1 MNQYLF
7 LSIVFWGS
15 LCVVFYTFAGY
26 PLLIG
31 VMAKFT
37 RTLDES
43 KRHSLETTPAPLVSI
58 VLIAFN
64 EGARLKPRIE
74 NLFATDYPAGHIEL
88 IVYSDGSTD
97 DTDSILQSFP
107 DKRVHAIISNQRS
120 GKAKGLN
127 AAVAVAKGAIVVFCD
142 ARQKFNRATIPNLVR
157 NFANERIGAVSGNY
171 SIEKSDSTVGG
182 GVDAYWKLE
191 KFIRNAEAKW
201 DSSIGCSGAIYA
213 IRRNLFRP
221 LPGDVLL
228 DDVVIPM
235 TIVEQGYRVAFDNDA
250 VSLDPM
256 NIEATRENRRK
267 KRTLAGNFQM
277 LFRFPQ
283 WLLPWKNRLW
293 WQLISHKYLRIFA
306 PAFLVTMFV
315 SNALLAHQSFYRVLF
330 FGQMIFYAL
339 AVVGL
344 IFQSVKLRLIS
355 IPTGFCFL
363 NLMTVGGFWNYL
375 RGAYREGKW

>member
-1 MNQYLF
+1 MNASVSLPILF
-7 LSIVFWGS
+7 WTS
-15 LCVVFYTFAGY
+15 LTIVFYTFLGY
-26 PLLIG
+26 PILIG
-31 VMAKFT
+31 
-37 RTLDES
+37 L
-43 KRHSLETTPAPLVSI
+43 L
-58 VLIAFN
+58 
-64 EGARLKPRIE
+64 ARLKRTHNPSAPTNSPTVSVVLVAHNEAQRIRARIE
-74 NLFATDYPAGHIEL
+74 NLFNTNHPADKLEL

-97 DTDSILQSFP
+97 DTPQIIQSFP

-127 AAVAVAKGAIVVFCD
+127 ASVAVAKGEIIVFCD
-142 ARQKFNRATIPNLVR
+142 ARQKFNNATIPNLVR
-157 NFANERIGAVSGNY
+157 NFVDPKLGAVSGNY
-171 SIEKSDSTVGG
+171 SIEKSESSVGG

-201 DSSIGCSGAIYA
+201 DSSIGCTGAIYA
-213 IRRNLFRP
+213 IRRHLFKP

-235 TIVEQGYRVAFDNDA
+235 MIAEQGYRVGFDDDA

-256 NIEATRENRRK
+256 NIEASRENRRK

-277 LFRFPQ
+277 LFRFPH

-306 PAFLVTMFV
+306 PFFLAT
-315 SNALLAHQSFYRVLF
+315 LLASNLLLAKDPFYRVLF
-330 FGQMIFYAL
+330 AGQLAFYTLAL
-339 AVVGL
+339 IGM
-344 IFQSVKLRLIS
+344 IFQSLKLRIVS

-363 NLMTVGGFWNYL
+363 NLMAVGGFWNYL
-375 RGAYREGKW
+375 RGSYREGKW

>member
-1 MNQYLF
+1 MNAPLF

-15 LCVVFYTFAGY
+15 FAVVFYTFAGY
-26 PLLIG
+26 AMLIG
-31 VMAKFT
+31 VLA
-37 RTLDES
+37 RL
-43 KRHSLETTPAPLVSI
+43 KRKTERSATQSTQTVSVVLV
-58 VLIAFN
+58 AFN
-64 EGARLKPRIE
+64 EAERIRARIE
-74 NLFATDYPAGHIEL
+74 NLFDTIHPAEKLEL

-97 DTDSILQSFP
+97 KTADILQTFA
-107 DKRVHAIISNQRS
+107 DKRIHAIVSNQRS

-127 AAVAVAKGAIVVFCD
+127 ASVAVAKGDIVVFCD
-142 ARQKFNRATIPNLVR
+142 ARQKFNRSTIPNLVR
-157 NFANERIGAVSGNY
+157 NFADPKFGAVSGNY
-171 SIEKSDSTVGG
+171 SIEGSESSVGG
-182 GVDAYWKLE
+182 GVDAYWRLE

-201 DSSIGCSGAIYA
+201 DSSIGCTGAIYA
-213 IRRNLFRP
+213 IRRELFRP

-235 TIVEQGYRVAFDNDA
+235 SIAEQGFRIGFDDDA

-256 NIEATRENRRK
+256 NIEASRENRRK

-277 LFRFPQ
+277 LFRFPH

-306 PAFLVTMFV
+306 PFFLTAMFV
-315 SNALLAHQSFYRVLF
+315 ANALLTDQPLYRFLFAGQVL
-330 FGQMIFYAL
+330 FYAL
-339 AVVGL
+339 ATVGL
-344 IFQSVKLRLIS
+344 VFQSLKLRLIS
-355 IPTGFCFL
+355 IPTGFFFL